1 MREKR
6 ERGKKKQNKRSSL
19 EPEPVQVQ
27 ERKKQGNKLEFGGF
41 SVDLI
46 ERSESFKESI
56 FWVFLRATDSVLLGL
71 KSISS
76 FIEAF

>member
-1 MREKR
+1 
-6 ERGKKKQNKRSSL
+6 
-19 EPEPVQVQ
+19 VQ